1 MRNEDNMNFA
11 NLKDDD
17 TTQSTTAPTEEA
29 PPSHEASDGEM
40 DESELVVT
48 EKKPINRSALT
59 LFAIIAIGS
68 AATYFMHL
76 RTGPQNARAADPTMV
91 TAEATINDFMK
102 GGNSNILLLRRLLEG
117 TAKIVEQFRDYTNVA
132 QVPLSE
138 LKANPFQSAI
148 AKPAPVDDSEA
159 TARKLREEEH
169 ARVVKAVQGLQL
181 QTIVVRANKKA
192 CMISNTLVEEGETIG
207 DFTVEKISSGSV
219 VVKSAGYKFEL
230 RMAK

>member
-1 MRNEDNMNFA
+1 MRNEDTMNFA

-17 TTQSTTAPTEEA
+17 TTQTVEA
-29 PPSHEASDGEM
+29 PLEDASAAHEAADGEM
-40 DESELVVT
+40 EESELVVT

-76 RTGPQNARAADPTMV
+76 RTGPQTAAAADPTIV

-102 GGNSNILLLRRLLEG
+102 GGNSNVQLLRRLLEG

-138 LKANPFQSAI
+138 LKANPFQSAV
-148 AKPAPVDDSEA
+148 AKAAPVDDSEA
-159 TARKLREEEH
+159 ATRKLREEEH

-181 QTIVVRANKKA
+181 QTIVIRANKKA
-192 CMISNTLVEEGETIG
+192 CLISNTLVAEGETIG
-207 DFTVEKISSGSV
+207 DFTVEKILPGSV
-219 VVKSAGYKFEL
+219 VVKNAGYKFEL